1 MKAGT
6 IILLCLLSIAII
18 CISVYSIAIF
28 QGLPEWVLQYTFYA
42 FMTALLT
49 FIFTILV
56 IQVGDIRKVNKLKQ
70 IEKRNSLESLKKE
83 YARCVQN
90 IENNIE
96 ENIRKNK
103 IANTQAGLYD
113 QWVTGDEKISEEFKK
128 QVQEFNRKCEDYI
141 TNLKLSEQSIRNTI
155 EKEIKR
161 IFPKTREKSDEL
173 NIILE
178 SDFFMK
184 IWFVGDMVNTNWLRI
199 THPRILQNISKEID
213 ETERDN
219 IDLFFK
225 HIRDELEKDRVLL
238 RFRKEIGEL
247 VIFGKKIVGAL
258 QKEIDSINKQLENYR
273 YLGATEDLKFKMVN
287 P

>member
-1 MKAGT
+1 MKAGN

-18 CISVYSIAIF
+18 CISVYSIAMY

-42 FMTALLT
+42 LMTALLT

-96 ENIRKNK
+96 ENIRRNK

-113 QWVTGDEKISEEFKK
+113 QWVTGDEKISEEYKK
-128 QVQEFNRKCEDYI
+128 QVQEFNSKCEDYNTDI
-141 TNLKLSEQSIRNTI
+141 NLSEQSIRNTI

-173 NIILE
+173 QIILE
-178 SDFFMK
+178 SDFYMK
-184 IWFVGDMVNTNWLRI
+184 MWFVGDMVNTNWLRI
-199 THPRILQNISKEID
+199 THPKILQNTSKEID

-225 HIRDELEKDRVLL
+225 HIHDEFEKDRVLL
-238 RFRKEIGEL
+238 RFRKEIDEL
-247 VIFGKKIVGAL
+247 IIFGKKIVGAL